1 MNISNINLIPPEGL
15 TIQQQTWMEYRF
27 GIRFTFGINTFY
39 NTETSDGSL
48 NPSIIELK
56 ELEIDNWVET
66 AINAGMKYCIFTA
79 KNHDGFCNWNTE
91 YSYYNIINTPF
102 NQDLLELLAA
112 SCEKYGLKLGLYYSL
127 LDSYSSYF
135 NDDERYAA
143 MILDQLEELLT
154 KYGNIVEIWFDG
166 YWGKQINGW
175 NLSPN
180 EFVLAWRS
188 EGAFR
193 FKIDYIYHKIKEFQ
207 PDCIVLNHSTNEFIG
222 VPLHPVDARTGID
235 VSYVVVDRK
244 YWNWLGS
251 EKYIPWEITV
261 NLSGKDYGRFESGNW
276 YWHEGD
282 ESGPEKNTVKK
293 WLQFAKKH
301 DTNLVLNCSISPL
314 GKMREVDQ
322 ILLDRLW
329 KEDTNIDN

>member
-1 MNISNINLIPPEGL
+1 MKISDLNLLPPEGL
-15 TIQQQTWMEYRF
+15 TIPQQSWMEYRF

-56 ELEIDNWVET
+56 ELEVDRWVET
-66 AINAGMKYCIFTA
+66 ALNAGMKYCIFTA
-79 KNHDGFCNWNTE
+79 KNHDGFCNWDTKH
-91 YSYYNIINTPF
+91 SYYNIINTPF
-102 NQDLLELLAA
+102 NKDLLSLLAD

-127 LDSYSSYF
+127 WDSYCSYF
-135 NDDERYAA
+135 EDDKRYAEL
-143 MILDQLEELLT
+143 ILKQLEELLT

-166 YWGKQINGW
+166 YWKKQISGW
-175 NLSPN
+175 SLSPT
-180 EFVLAWRS
+180 EFVLAWRR

-193 FKIDYIYHKIKEFQ
+193 FRMDYLYHEIKEFQ

-222 VPLHPVDARTGID
+222 VPLHPVDARTGVD

-251 EKYIPWEITV
+251 EKYFPWEINK
-261 NLSGKDYGRFESGNW
+261 NLSGKDHGRFESGNW
-276 YWHEGD
+276 YWYEGD
-282 ESGPEKNTVKK
+282 DSGPDKKTVRR
-293 WLQFAKKH
+293 WLRFAGRH
-301 DTNLVLNCSISPL
+301 DTNLVLNCAISPT

-322 ILLDRLW
+322 VLLEELW
-329 KEDTNIDN
+329 TEDTSDGD